1 MKEIKND
8 KKMQDFIGR
17 LFNEQYDSQGKGF
30 KELADDIYCCSNGV
44 FGKDDRTA
52 RRWING
58 DVELSLDKLKVLAE
72 VFGVDVAELIEGRY
86 LDSVT
91 LKRENIEYKK
101 QKEYSDLAQSLFRLS
116 DSELT
121 QYICIFALACIL
133 FYNQSTL
140 KNEFITLFAFGIFVL
155 IYAVDFKNFA
165 NEVAETKEVIPEFS
179 LRSLPNK
186 VKLISEE
193 SSIFSSSIKGYIFC
207 VLIIS
212 AMPIVEMIFYKGTF
226 FISGTICLI
235 FSLVLICIKMKK
247 D

>member
-72 VFGVDVAELIEGRY
+72 VFDVDVAELIEGHY

-91 LKRENIEYKK
+91 LKRENIECKGICTSCHSDRFYSYRKGD
-101 QKEYSDLAQSLFRLS
+101 KESGRFTA
-116 DSELT
+116 
-121 QYICIFALACIL
+121 
-133 FYNQSTL
+133 
-140 KNEFITLFAFGIFVL
+140 FIQ
-155 IYAVDFKNFA
+155 
-165 NEVAETKEVIPEFS
+165 
-179 LRSLPNK
+179 
-186 VKLISEE
+186 
-193 SSIFSSSIKGYIFC
+193 
-207 VLIIS
+207 II
-212 AMPIVEMIFYKGTF
+212 
-226 FISGTICLI
+226 
-235 FSLVLICIKMKK
+235 
-247 D
+247 

>member
-44 FGKDDRTA
+44 FGKDERTA

-91 LKRENIEYKK
+91 LKSENIEYKK
-101 QKEYSDLAQSLFRLS
+101 QKEKS
-116 DSELT
+116 
-121 QYICIFALACIL
+121 
-133 FYNQSTL
+133 
-140 KNEFITLFAFGIFVL
+140 
-155 IYAVDFKNFA
+155 
-165 NEVAETKEVIPEFS
+165 
-179 LRSLPNK
+179 
-186 VKLISEE
+186 
-193 SSIFSSSIKGYIFC
+193 
-207 VLIIS
+207 
-212 AMPIVEMIFYKGTF
+212 
-226 FISGTICLI
+226 
-235 FSLVLICIKMKK
+235 
-247 D
+247 

>member
-72 VFGVDVAELIEGRY
+72 VFGVDVSELIEGRY

-91 LKRENIEYKK
+91 LKSENIE
-101 QKEYSDLAQSLFRLS
+101 
-116 DSELT
+116 
-121 QYICIFALACIL
+121 
-133 FYNQSTL
+133 
-140 KNEFITLFAFGIFVL
+140 
-155 IYAVDFKNFA
+155 
-165 NEVAETKEVIPEFS
+165 
-179 LRSLPNK
+179 
-186 VKLISEE
+186 
-193 SSIFSSSIKGYIFC
+193 
-207 VLIIS
+207 
-212 AMPIVEMIFYKGTF
+212 
-226 FISGTICLI
+226 
-235 FSLVLICIKMKK
+235 
-247 D
+247 